1 MYNNHYS
8 EMYARLSLGSIGSE
22 DVILVSVVRKEG
34 RKQARRGRKNE
45 KEKKKEGGK
54 EGSKEEKSEKEETK
68 KRKNE

>member
-22 DVILVSVVRKEG
+22 DVILISDVRKEG
-34 RKQARRGRKNE
+34 SKQARRGRK
-45 KEKKKEGGK
+45 KEKRKEGGK